1 MDKVKSK
8 SSTEEKT
15 KKSEEKSEKKEN
27 NGVKYAEIFTNLAGN
42 LGGKLIDFFTSWKG
56 GKSEKENSELKESIE
71 LQNKRL
77 KEMEELFK
85 KMNEDKSKESQSL
98 LEGNKEWNEV
108 KNKVLDSLFKNLE
121 TNVLET
127 ILTNFLKTLEEDI
140 LIELDKILDEKHKS
154 NSIIQEKYNTIFND
168 IKGDIKE
175 IKTFNFMLVGFTG
188 AGKSCLTN
196 AILNYNQAEE
206 GHSIK
211 PKTDEIKQ
219 FSNPD
224 SEPGITI
231 YDTIGVES
239 TNMERGLTKIK
250 EKVEE
255 KFNENLENPDKSLHG
270 ILYCINNGSSSNRI
284 EQGEIKFILE
294 LNKLYGENDIL
305 IIVFTQSI
313 NSETENKKKELLE
326 ALKNDRIEIVEVL
339 AKDQKVKLGKKEI
352 IMEAYGIDELK
363 KVMKDKC
370 KNKLVKCNL
379 KQIVKKKIIKKYEEN
394 INEKE
399 EEIEKKIKL
408 NEFEKTLSEE
418 CNYIVKTLIG
428 NLKLDFS
435 ALDSIISKYNKTD
448 KMDEIKNKLLEE
460 NTNHFFNELF
470 LEFNEINEKYG
481 RKLSNFSMSE
491 INKKFDSYFKSNI
504 ISYISKK
511 YFEKASSIIL
521 EKCKVY
527 FGDIISKNIKDED
540 IDNLINT
547 NMSNILKT

>member
-1 MDKVKSK
+1 
-8 SSTEEKT
+8 
-15 KKSEEKSEKKEN
+15 
-27 NGVKYAEIFTNLAGN
+27 
-42 LGGKLIDFFTSWKG
+42 
-56 GKSEKENSELKESIE
+56 
-71 LQNKRL
+71 
-77 KEMEELFK
+77 MEELFK

-98 LEGNKEWNEV
+98 IDGNKEWNEV
-108 KNKVLDSLFKNLE
+108 KNRVLDSLFQNLDP
-121 TNVLET
+121 NILET
-127 ILTNFLKTLEEDI
+127 ILTNYLKTLGEDI

-154 NSIIQEKYNTIFND
+154 NSIIQEKYNLIFND

-175 IKTFNFMLVGFTG
+175 IKTFNFMLVGYTG
-188 AGKSCLTN
+188 SGKSCLTN
-196 AILNYNQAEE
+196 AILNSNQADESK
-206 GHSIK
+206 GIK
-211 PKTDEIKQ
+211 PKTDVIKQ

-224 SEPGITI
+224 LEPGITI
-231 YDTIGVES
+231 YDTIGIES
-239 TNMERGLTKIK
+239 SNEERGLSKIK

-255 KFNENLENPDKSLHG
+255 KFIENLENPEKSLHG

-284 EQGEIKFILE
+284 EEGEIKFILE

-305 IIVFTQSI
+305 IIVFTQSV
-313 NSETENKKKELLE
+313 NNDTENRKKQLLE

-339 AKDQKVKLGKKEI
+339 AKDAILKAGKKEI
-352 IMEAYGIDELK
+352 VVDAFGIDDLK

-399 EEIEKKIKL
+399 EEIAKKIKS

-418 CNYIVKTLIG
+418 CNYIVKALVG

-435 ALDSIISKYNKTD
+435 SLDSIISKYNNKD
-448 KMDEIKNKLLEE
+448 KMNEIKNKLLEQ
-460 NTNHFFNELF
+460 NTNYFFNGLF

-491 INKKFDSYFKSNI
+491 INKKFDNYFISNI
-504 ISYISKK
+504 IGYINKK
-511 YFEKASSIIL
+511 YFEKVSSIIL
-521 EKCKVY
+521 EKLKAF
-527 FGDIISKNIKDED
+527 FGEIISKNIKDEE
-540 IDNLINT
+540 IDNIVNT